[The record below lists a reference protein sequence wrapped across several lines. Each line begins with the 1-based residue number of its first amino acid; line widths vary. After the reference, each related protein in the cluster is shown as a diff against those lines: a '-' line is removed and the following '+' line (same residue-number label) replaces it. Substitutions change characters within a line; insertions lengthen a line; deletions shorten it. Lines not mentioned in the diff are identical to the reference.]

1 MREGREVPVR
11 EGRVVLAREG
21 REVLVRKE
29 RAMGREVDGREEL
42 LREVLVTREEA
53 ARSLR

>member
-1 MREGREVPVR
+1 M
-11 EGRVVLAREG
+11 
-21 REVLVRKE
+21 LVRKE